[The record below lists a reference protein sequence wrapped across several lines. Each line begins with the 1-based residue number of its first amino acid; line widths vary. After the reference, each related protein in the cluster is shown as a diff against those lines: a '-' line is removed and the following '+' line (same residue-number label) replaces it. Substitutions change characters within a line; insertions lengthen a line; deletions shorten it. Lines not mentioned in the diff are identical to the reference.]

1 MGIAIDPRGER
12 GFITPED
19 LKLPEDQQTEWL
31 VSDLNE
37 RQRVAFMD
45 SVRLMDDGAGGT
57 ALGGTGTRIYTAL
70 KGGLKGFSDSKP
82 FLDAAGK
89 VVKFIKNANGQVSD
103 EFLARM
109 TWADKVAIA
118 DDITKTLALS
128 EDDTEK

>member
-12 GFITPED
+12 GFITKAD
-19 LKLPEDQQTEWL
+19 RKLPEDQQTEWK
-31 VSDLNE
+31 VCDLSE

-82 FLDAAGK
+82 FRDAAGRLC
-89 VVKFIKNANGQVSD
+89 A
-103 EFLARM
+103 
-109 TWADKVAIA
+109 
-118 DDITKTLALS
+118 
-128 EDDTEK
+128 